1 MRFCM
6 TYSDVM
12 LMSPI
17 PRFHKV
23 SARGACKVFD
33 ELVLFALFQLSE
45 HELCERV
52 ELLLCRA
59 DVHEVDGILMR
70 GGGGGHWGECE
81 RKYMRVG
88 IRIVP

>member
-1 MRFCM
+1 M

-33 ELVLFALFQLSE
+33 ELVLFAPFQLRE
-45 HELCERV
+45 HEPCERV

-59 DVHEVDGILMR
+59 DAHEVDGILMSMS
-70 GGGGGHWGECE
+70 WGDIGRNVRES
-81 RKYMRVG
+81 
-88 IRIVP
+88 I

>member
-33 ELVLFALFQLSE
+33 ELVLFALFELVE

-59 DVHEVDGILMR
+59 DVHEVDGILMSKS
-70 GGGGGHWGECE
+70 WGDIGRNVKES
-81 RKYMRVG
+81 
-88 IRIVP
+88 I

>member
-33 ELVLFALFQLSE
+33 ELVLFAMFELGE

-59 DVHEVDGILMR
+59 DVHEVDGILMSKS
-70 GGGGGHWGECE
+70 WGDIGRNVKES
-81 RKYMRVG
+81 
-88 IRIVP
+88 I